1 VNVSRLA
8 DLVEHY
14 GAGVRPDE
22 RGGDRRWGALRGEP
36 APAGNT
42 SPGSSWRK
50 AACATAR
57 PQTTPGFEAR
67 GADGDRLQPC
77 EPPGAIRG
85 SALFGRGA
93 REILLS
99 PLYDKGD

>member
-1 VNVSRLA
+1 MIVAGARCEASLRLQEPGVVCGLA
-8 DLVEHY
+8 VAQAAFRELDPGLV
-14 GAGVRPDE
+14 
-22 RGGDRRWGALRGEP
+22 
-36 APAGNT
+36 
-42 SPGSSWRK
+42 
-50 AACATAR
+50 
-57 PQTTPGFEAR
+57 FEAR

-93 REILLS
+93 RETLLS